1 MPSTS
6 DEENEKGDKKSREDS
21 PKSSQTL
28 NRWKQGAPGKKSA
41 DGDIEEA
48 QINSDFKSLN
58 LTKNE
63 LKSHHSKFHRKEYE
77 SVEQSEEDIEDFSAD
92 QFDRTETPRMPWR
105 DEAFVCFGHSA
116 RDVARHFI
124 QRWNQVRDV

>member
-1 MPSTS
+1 MRRSGRRKSLDSNFGPEYYEDGESG
-6 DEENEKGDKKSREDS
+6 DEAGTDNEAWQRENLEGEVELPVISNEGYY
-21 PKSSQTL
+21 
-28 NRWKQGAPGKKSA
+28 WHGKDYA
-41 DGDIEEA
+41 NAFVE
-48 QINSDFKSLN
+48 DFK
-58 LTKNE
+58 
-63 LKSHHSKFHRKEYE
+63 
-77 SVEQSEEDIEDFSAD
+77 DIEDFSAD